1 MYSYTYIAHN
11 RPNNNVSTPNRA
23 SLGDALFT
31 SVTPSEVTGS
41 VQNQGVPVTFTF
53 TGSFIYADVPTTGD
67 ALVSGALSGTLS
79 SKSVYVNGVL
89 NFEETWADGTDWL
102 LGDTDFAY
110 ELSKLSGNDYF
121 EGSPTTARNDEVQGL
136 GGNDRFKGFG
146 STDENSLDR
155 FFGGDGVDTSV
166 YQGKISE
173 YSINSSKGTDQSPH
187 IWDSRVNTADTPIED
202 GVRTPGFY
210 VRDTVSNRDD
220 LDSLAEVERLEFE
233 VAEANGANR
242 VALDIV
248 GNGGT
253 AAKALGFDSH
263 GNGGKAAKIVGAL
276 WGKESVENPAFVG
289 VVLYYVDSGL
299 SYEALLD
306 LALNVILGANKTN
319 EAVANLVYINLV
331 GEAPTDA
338 AKAELAS
345 YMDSGAYSQ
354 VAFTRA
360 IADHELNAT
369 NIDLVELSNTGLQYT
384 EYCPSSNG
392 LRQMG

>member
-1 MYSYTYIAHN
+1 MYSYTYIAHARN
-11 RPNNNVSTPNRA
+11 VNNVSTPFYSPETALVTAFSANNLTV
-23 SLGDALFT
+23 SLSDMPVTVTFVGKFT
-31 SVTPSEVTGS
+31 YEGTPELYSQVTGTIFSKDVYNNS
-41 VQNQGVPVTFTF
+41 VLTF
-53 TGSFIYADVPTTGD
+53 S
-67 ALVSGALSGTLS
+67 
-79 SKSVYVNGVL
+79 
-89 NFEETWADGTDWL
+89 ETWAEGTDVVL
-102 LGDTDFAY
+102 DASDFAY

-121 EGSPTTARNDEVQGL
+121 EGSSTTAFNDTVQGL

-146 STDENSLDR
+146 STDSATPIVSSRENSMDR

-173 YSINSSKGTDQSPH
+173 YSIISSKGTDQSPH

-210 VRDTVSNRDD
+210 VRDNVSNRDD
-220 LDSLAEVERLEFE
+220 WDTLAEIERLEFE

-276 WGKESVENPAFVG
+276 WGKESVENPTFVG
-289 VVLYYVDSGL
+289 IVLHYLDLGV
-299 SYEALLD
+299 SYEALLG
-306 LALNVILGANKTN
+306 LGLNALLGANKTN
-319 EAVANLVYINLV
+319 EAVANLLYTNLM
-331 GEAPTDA
+331 GEAPTQDA
-338 AKAELAS
+338 KTELAS

-354 VAFTRA
+354 AGFARA
-360 IADHELNAT
+360 IADLELNAT
-369 NIDLVELSNTGLQYT
+369 NINLVGLGDTGLQYT
-384 EYCPSSNG
+384 EYVP
-392 LRQMG
+392 

>member
-1 MYSYTYIAHN
+1 MYSYTYIAHARN
-11 RPNNNVSTPNRA
+11 VNNVSTPFYSPETALVTAFSANNLTV
-23 SLGDALFT
+23 SLSDMPVTVTFVGKFT
-31 SVTPSEVTGS
+31 YEGTPELYSQVTGTIFS
-41 VQNQGVPVTFTF
+41 K
-53 TGSFIYADVPTTGD
+53 DVYNNSAPRF
-67 ALVSGALSGTLS
+67 S
-79 SKSVYVNGVL
+79 
-89 NFEETWADGTDWL
+89 ETWAEGTDVVL
-102 LGDTDFAY
+102 DASDFAY

-121 EGSPTTARNDEVQGL
+121 EGSSTTAFNDTVQGL

-146 STDENSLDR
+146 STDSATPIVSSRENSMDR
-155 FFGGDGVDTSV
+155 FFGGGGVDTSV

-173 YSINSSKGTDQSPH
+173 YSIIPSKGTDQSPH

-276 WGKESVENPAFVG
+276 WGKESVENPTFVG
-289 VVLYYVDSGL
+289 IVLHYLDLGV
-299 SYEALLD
+299 SYEALLG
-306 LALNVILGANKTN
+306 LGLNALLGANKTN
-319 EAVANLVYINLV
+319 EAVASLLYTNLM
-331 GEAPTDA
+331 GEAPTQDA
-338 AKAELAS
+338 KKELS
-345 YMDSGAYSQ
+345 GYMDSGAYSQ
-354 VAFTRA
+354 AGFARA
-360 IADHELNAT
+360 IADLELNAT
-369 NIDLVELSNTGLQYT
+369 NINLVGLSDTGLQYT
-384 EYCPSSNG
+384 EYVA
-392 LRQMG
+392 

>member
-11 RPNNNVSTPNRA
+11 RQNDNISTPNYT
-23 SLGDALFT
+23 AL
-31 SVTPSEVTGS
+31 SDVLIESITPSEVTLS
-41 VQNQGVPVTFTF
+41 VTGLPITATF
-53 TGSFIYADVPTTGD
+53 TGSFDYEGTPVTAVDVAGTLTSKTVY
-67 ALVSGALSGTLS
+67 LNGALLF
-79 SKSVYVNGVL
+79 V
-89 NFEETWADGTDWL
+89 ETWADGSDWL

-121 EGSPTTARNDEVQGL
+121 EGSSTTAFDDRVQGL

-146 STDENSLDR
+146 STDENSTDR

-187 IWDSRVNTADTPIED
+187 IWDSRVNTANTLIED

-276 WGKESVENPAFVG
+276 WGKESVENPTFVG
-289 VVLYYVDSGL
+289 IVLHYLDLGV
-299 SYEALLD
+299 SYEALLG
-306 LALNVILGANKTN
+306 LGLNALLGANKTN
-319 EAVANLVYINLV
+319 EAVASLLYTNLM
-331 GEAPTDA
+331 GEAPTQDA
-338 AKAELAS
+338 KKELS
-345 YMDSGAYSQ
+345 GYMDSGAYSQ
-354 VAFTRA
+354 AGFARA
-360 IADHELNAT
+360 IADLELNAT
-369 NIDLVELSNTGLQYT
+369 NINLVGLSDTGLQYT
-384 EYCPSSNG
+384 EYVA
-392 LRQMG
+392 

>member
-11 RPNNNVSTPNRA
+11 RPNNNVSTPNPT
-23 SLGDALFT
+23 SFGDALIT
-31 SVTPSEVTGS
+31 SITPSEVTGS

-53 TGSFIYADVPTTGD
+53 TGSFIYADVPTTAD

-79 SKSVYVNGVL
+79 SKSVYVNGAL
-89 NFEETWADGTDWL
+89 SFEETWAEGTDWL

-121 EGSPTTARNDEVQGL
+121 EGSSATGRNDRVQGL

-146 STDENSLDR
+146 SSDENSVDR

-220 LDSLAEVERLEFE
+220 LDALAEVERLQFSDKSL
-233 VAEANGANR
+233 
-242 VALDIV
+242 ALDV
-248 GNGGT
+248 GATQN
-253 AAKALGFDSH
+253 A
-263 GNGGKAAKIVGAL
+263 GKAKLFTGAIAHSL
-276 WGKESVENPAFVG
+276 VNDAATLGTILHFIDNGYSDLTSLSKLAI
-289 VVLYYVDSGL
+289 DAGL
-299 SYEALLD
+299 ISTLAGSSSNEALAGLVTTN
-306 LALNVILGANKTN
+306 LLGQANVVVEVMLLGYMNGTVASFSQEQFLGA
-319 EAVANLVYINLV
+319 VAALEINQQRVDLV
-331 GEAPTDA
+331 GL
-338 AKAELAS
+338 AE
-345 YMDSGAYSQ
+345 
-354 VAFTRA
+354 
-360 IADHELNAT
+360 
-369 NIDLVELSNTGLQYT
+369 TGM
-384 EYCPSSNG
+384 EYIPLG
-392 LRQMG
+392 L

>member
-11 RPNNNVSTPNRA
+11 RQNDNISTPNYT
-23 SLGDALFT
+23 ALSDVLIESIT
-31 SVTPSEVTGS
+31 LSEVTLS
-41 VQNQGVPVTFTF
+41 VTGLPITATF
-53 TGSFIYADVPTTGD
+53 TGSFDYEGTPVTAVDVAGTLTSKTVY
-67 ALVSGALSGTLS
+67 LNGALLF
-79 SKSVYVNGVL
+79 V
-89 NFEETWADGTDWL
+89 ETWADGSDWL

-146 STDENSLDR
+146 STDENSMDL
-155 FFGGDGVDTSV
+155 FLGGDGVDTSV

-187 IWDSRVNTADTPIED
+187 IWDSRVNTANTPIED
-202 GVRTPGFY
+202 VVRTPGFY
-210 VRDTVSNRDD
+210 VRDTVSTRDD
-220 LDSLAEVERLEFE
+220 LDTLAEVERLEFE

-276 WGKESVENPAFVG
+276 WGKESVENPTFVG
-289 VVLYYVDSGL
+289 IVLHYLDLGV
-299 SYEALLD
+299 SYEALLG
-306 LALNVILGANKTN
+306 LGLNALLGANKTN
-319 EAVANLVYINLV
+319 EAVASLLYTNLM
-331 GEAPTDA
+331 GEAPTQDA
-338 AKAELAS
+338 KKELS
-345 YMDSGAYSQ
+345 GYMDSGAYSQ
-354 VAFTRA
+354 AGFARA
-360 IADHELNAT
+360 IADLELNAT
-369 NIDLVELSNTGLQYT
+369 NINLVGLSDTGLQYT
-384 EYCPSSNG
+384 EYVP
-392 LRQMG
+392 

>member
-1 MYSYTYIAHN
+1 MYSYTYIAHA
-11 RPNNNVSTPNRA
+11 RPNNNISTPNPA
-23 SLGDALFT
+23 AFSDALIT
-31 SVTPSEVTGS
+31 SITPSEVTGS

-53 TGSFIYADVPTTGD
+53 TGSFTYADVPATAD

-79 SKSVYVNGVL
+79 SKSVYVNGAL

-121 EGSPTTARNDEVQGL
+121 EGSSTTAFDDRVQGL

-146 STDENSLDR
+146 STDENSMDR

-202 GVRTPGFY
+202 AVRTPGFY
-210 VRDTVSNRDD
+210 VRDSVSNRDD
-220 LDSLAEVERLEFE
+220 LDTLAEVERLEFE

-242 VALDIV
+242 VALDLD

-253 AAKALGFDSH
+253 AAKIL
-263 GNGGKAAKIVGAL
+263 GAL
-276 WGKESVENPAFVG
+276 WGKESVENPTFVG
-289 VVLYYVDSGL
+289 IVLHYLDSGV

-306 LALNVILGANKTN
+306 LALGAILGANKTN
-319 EAVANLVYINLV
+319 EAIAELVFTNLV
-331 GEAPTDA
+331 GVAPTDA
-338 AKAELAS
+338 VTKELAG

-354 VAFTRA
+354 AGFARA
-360 IADHELNAT
+360 ISDLDLNAT
-369 NIDLVELSNTGLQYT
+369 NINLVGLTDTGLQYA
-384 EYCPSSNG
+384 EYG
-392 LRQMG
+392 A

>member
-11 RPNNNVSTPNRA
+11 TVNDNIREPIYTAFSDVLIESI
-23 SLGDALFT
+23 
-31 SVTPSEVTGS
+31 TPSEVTLS
-41 VQNQGVPVTFTF
+41 VTGRPITGTF
-53 TGSFIYADVPTTGD
+53 TGSFDYEGTPVTAVDV
-67 ALVSGALSGTLS
+67 AGALT
-79 SKSVYVNGVL
+79 SKTIYLNGALLFV
-89 NFEETWADGTDWL
+89 ETWADGSDWL

-121 EGSPTTARNDEVQGL
+121 EGSSATGSNDRVQGL

-146 STDENSLDR
+146 STDSATPIVSSRENSMDR

-173 YSINSSKGTDQSPH
+173 YSIISSKGTDQSPH

-276 WGKESVENPAFVG
+276 WGKESVENPTFVG
-289 VVLYYVDSGL
+289 IVLLYLDLGV
-299 SYEALLD
+299 SYEALLG
-306 LALNVILGANKTN
+306 LGLNALLGANKTN
-319 EAVANLVYINLV
+319 EAVASLLYTNLM
-331 GEAPTDA
+331 GEAPTQDA
-338 AKAELAS
+338 KKELS
-345 YMDSGAYSQ
+345 GYMDSGAYSQ
-354 VAFTRA
+354 AGFARA
-360 IADHELNAT
+360 IADLELNAT
-369 NIDLVELSNTGLQYT
+369 NINLVGLSDTGLQYT
-384 EYCPSSNG
+384 EYVA
-392 LRQMG
+392 